1 MERGELTAAKVA
13 LAEAI
18 ALGELGGLWIALAAL
33 EELMSLQLRQG
44 LLREMRRTSEQAIEL
59 SARLAGWPIPAAGMG
74 YVGIAEVYYQRNDL
88 AGAIHAA
95 TQGVELLRGA
105 TERLLLVRGYIVLA
119 QIAQTHGDRAGAL
132 ESIDRAEAWLA
143 QTRTTVPKYLALL
156 AAYRARLWLQ
166 QGNLTAA
173 TRWGEECVL
182 VGDPE
187 VSYIQQLTLVRLRL
201 AQNQQDHGSP
211 FFDDARAILAQ
222 LLPAVEAQGWIRY
235 LIEGLVLQ
243 ALVCQAQA
251 DQTSV
256 LSALQRALFLSE
268 TVGSMIIIEDEG
280 AHMAALLRAAH
291 QHGIAPAYVARLLAA
306 FPSAENRGLSAE
318 SSVPTFSVH
327 SPQSSTLVEPLS
339 ERELEV
345 LRLIAEGHSN
355 QAIADRLIV
364 AVSTVKKH
372 VNNISGKI
380 DVQSRT
386 QALARARELEL
397 L

>member
-1 MERGELTAAKVA
+1 
-13 LAEAI
+13 
-18 ALGELGGLWIALAAL
+18 
-33 EELMSLQLRQG
+33 
-44 LLREMRRTSEQAIEL
+44 
-59 SARLAGWPIPAAGMG
+59 
-74 YVGIAEVYYQRNDL
+74 
-88 AGAIHAA
+88 
-95 TQGVELLRGA
+95 
-105 TERLLLVRGYIVLA
+105 
-119 QIAQTHGDRAGAL
+119 
-132 ESIDRAEAWLA
+132 
-143 QTRTTVPKYLALL
+143 
-156 AAYRARLWLQ
+156 
-166 QGNLTAA
+166 
-173 TRWGEECVL
+173 VL

-256 LSALQRALFLSE
+256 LSALQRALSLAEPEGYMRIF
-268 TVGSMIIIEDEG
+268 VDEG

-291 QHGIAPAYVARLLAA
+291 QHGIAPAYVVRLLAA

-372 VNNISGKI
+372 VNNIYGKL